1 MTVGEHRRGP
11 GSWLGGV
18 IVSLKDAVT
27 ITGISL
33 VVGLL
38 VNLVHPQAIPFVA
51 DEAYEILVPCP
62 EPGGQVIGLD
72 LNDAAI
78 FTDAIFLVDA
88 RSRDDFDAW
97 RFRQATNV
105 PYDYLDPT
113 PEETLHHL
121 AKTIARSR
129 AERVVVYGDG
139 EVPDTGE
146 QLAKEIS
153 AHGIKR
159 VFFVRGGAPRL
170 RTLEKPGGSR

>member
-1 MTVGEHRRGP
+1 MAAGEHRRDP
-11 GSWLGGV
+11 GSWLGGT
-18 IVSLKDAVT
+18 IVPLRDAVT

-38 VNLVHPQAIPFVA
+38 VNLVHPHAIPFVA
-51 DEAYEILVPCP
+51 DGAYEILVPCP
-62 EPGGQVIGLD
+62 EPGGEVIGLD
-72 LNDAAI
+72 LSNSVT
-78 FTDAIFLVDA
+78 FTDAVFFVDA
-88 RSRDDFDAW
+88 RSKDEFDAW

-113 PEETLHHL
+113 PEETLQHL

-146 QLAKEIS
+146 QLAKEVS

-159 VFFVRGGAPRL
+159 VFFVKGGAPRL
-170 RTLEKPGGSR
+170 QSLEKPGGSR